1 MIKIR
6 VPATSAN
13 LGPGFDCLGLA
24 LSAYNT
30 FSVEKS
36 DELILEG
43 FEERFSNENNMF
55 VRAYRRAG
63 GTNLHVRF
71 EECGIPVSRGLGSSA
86 AMTSAGILAYH
97 LLNKSMSRQ
106 EVFMLAGEME
116 GHPDN
121 AAPCLFGGLTACL
134 KDSSGSYVFR
144 RLPLHEKWHFT
155 VLIPDLEVRTDEARK
170 ILPASY
176 SRSDAAGTA
185 AHAILMCEA
194 LRTGDTSLLKQAAVD
209 VIHEPYRK
217 KLIPHFDTV
226 KTIAEEAVNGVMTI
240 SGSGSACLLISDSP
254 LDEKAVRLIRELPEN
269 WRVEC
274 LHTAEGA
281 QMTEDGTWKAII

>member
-24 LSAYNT
+24 LAAYNT
-30 FSVEKS
+30 FSIEKS
-36 DELILEG
+36 DKLILEG
-43 FEERFSNENNMF
+43 FEERFNNENNMF
-55 VRAYRRAG
+55 VRAYRKAG
-63 GTNLHVRF
+63 GQNLHVIF

-86 AMTSAGILAYH
+86 AITAAGILAYH
-97 LLNKSMSRQ
+97 LLDRNISRQ
-106 EVFMLAGEME
+106 EVFMLASNME

-134 KDSSGSYVFR
+134 KNNDGSYVFR
-144 RLPLHEKWHFT
+144 RMPLNEKWHFT
-155 VLIPDLEVRTDEARK
+155 VLIPDLEVSTSEARK

-176 SRSDAAGTA
+176 SRAEAAGTG

-194 LRTGDTSLLKQAAVD
+194 LRSGDTALLKQAAVD

-217 KLIPHFDTV
+217 NLIPHFDTV
-226 KTIAEEAVNGVMTI
+226 KAIAESDSGGVMTI
-240 SGSGSACLLISDSP
+240 SGSGSTCLLISEQP
-254 LDEKAVRLIRELPEN
+254 LGEEASRLIRELPEN
-269 WRVEC
+269 WHIEC
-274 LHTAEGA
+274 LKKAEGSE
-281 QMTEDGTWKAII
+281 MLEDGIWKAII